1 MNAGFIAYYARRYDE
16 ALALIRGV
24 PLRFIRIPRR
34 RFYPTQSDTWVM
46 PMPAP
51 VAEATILRE
60 PVARELPWIV
70 RN

>member
-34 RFYPTQSDTWVM
+34 RFFPKRR
-46 PMPAP
+46 
-51 VAEATILRE
+51 LCRE
-60 PVARELPWIV
+60 GGHDDAIREFQYGKCTPRSRTLG
-70 RN
+70 